1 MFKNFFKL
9 RERVLISD
17 RKTYKSITLTAN
29 IIIQYC
35 NSGRL
40 ITNVNKS
47 GTSIK
52 KYLKTYGCWCKVYEL
67 KKKGSS
73 RNFDYN
79 NLLGYTQ
86 K

>member
-52 KYLKTYGCWCKVYEL
+52 KYLKTYGC
-67 KKKGSS
+67 
-73 RNFDYN
+73 
-79 NLLGYTQ
+79 
-86 K
+86 